1 MRLQDYDQDSK
12 TGAIGYMLMGVA
24 IFIVV
29 IILLVLILNDSENKK
44 NDTVDKKVFKTEADL
59 IQEQAEAEYADKTKT
74 DQLDAAQ
81 KDLDDL
87 LSGNQFTS
95 DDLDFWDMYPIDEE
109 ESQTIEGEEGK
120 LNESETAE
128 DQEDKAVLEEDEIV
142 ENDPSFGGKYTLVK
156 RSDNTEEWILV
167 QSYLSKHNYNFEG
180 LLEEDGYYAYYEND
194 KKISKL
200 GVDLSKYQGSVNF
213 SKVKKA
219 GFDFVML
226 RAGARGYGSGKIIED
241 SFFDE
246 NLIEASNAGLQIG
259 IYFYSQA
266 ISKEEAE
273 EEANF
278 VLSQI
283 GTTTITYP
291 IVFDMEEVMGD
302 TYRTQSL
309 TKEKRTEI
317 AAAFLNVIK
326 TAGYTP
332 MLYGTKEWLLEKYQ
346 LATLTSTDIWLA
358 QYETQPDYPYTFN
371 IWQYTQDGTVPGISG
386 KVDINLCFIDYELK

>member
-109 ESQTIEGEEGK
+109 ESQTIEGEEDK

-142 ENDPSFGGKYTLVK
+142 ENDPSFG
-156 RSDNTEEWILV
+156 
-167 QSYLSKHNYNFEG
+167 
-180 LLEEDGYYAYYEND
+180 
-194 KKISKL
+194 
-200 GVDLSKYQGSVNF
+200 
-213 SKVKKA
+213 
-219 GFDFVML
+219 
-226 RAGARGYGSGKIIED
+226 
-241 SFFDE
+241 
-246 NLIEASNAGLQIG
+246 
-259 IYFYSQA
+259 
-266 ISKEEAE
+266 
-273 EEANF
+273 
-278 VLSQI
+278 
-283 GTTTITYP
+283 
-291 IVFDMEEVMGD
+291 
-302 TYRTQSL
+302 
-309 TKEKRTEI
+309 
-317 AAAFLNVIK
+317 
-326 TAGYTP
+326 
-332 MLYGTKEWLLEKYQ
+332 
-346 LATLTSTDIWLA
+346 
-358 QYETQPDYPYTFN
+358 
-371 IWQYTQDGTVPGISG
+371 
-386 KVDINLCFIDYELK
+386 

>member
-1 MRLQDYDQDSK
+1 M
-12 TGAIGYMLMGVA
+12 
-24 IFIVV
+24 
-29 IILLVLILNDSENKK
+29 
-44 NDTVDKKVFKTEADL
+44 
-59 IQEQAEAEYADKTKT
+59 
-74 DQLDAAQ
+74 
-81 KDLDDL
+81 
-87 LSGNQFTS
+87 
-95 DDLDFWDMYPIDEE
+95 
-109 ESQTIEGEEGK
+109 
-120 LNESETAE
+120 
-128 DQEDKAVLEEDEIV
+128 
-142 ENDPSFGGKYTLVK
+142 
-156 RSDNTEEWILV
+156 
-167 QSYLSKHNYNFEG
+167 
-180 LLEEDGYYAYYEND
+180 
-194 KKISKL
+194 
-200 GVDLSKYQGSVNF
+200 SKYQGSVNF

-358 QYETQPDYPYTFN
+358 QYETQPDYPYAFN
-371 IWQYTQDGTVPGISG
+371 MWQYTQDGTVPGISG